1 MFRAEIQWV
10 ATLKLE
16 GKLVADRAEEARCLV
31 TKDVLPKL
39 LIVDL
44 TEVSYVESRPH
55 SWGRHKTAYGIGSAV
70 PGCPGNS
77 ELQSDRR
84 LKIALYA

>member
-44 TEVSYVESRPH
+44 TEVS
-55 SWGRHKTAYGIGSAV
+55 
-70 PGCPGNS
+70 
-77 ELQSDRR
+77 
-84 LKIALYA
+84 